1 MQLDIFYIKIYLL
14 HVILLALFFDYHVLT
29 EWTVPVSN
37 MRWWAGIV
45 CVCMDV
51 CMYVC
56 VYVRTKKNH
65 KVLHLKLS
73 PPQKIDHGGTY
84 YITDI
89 SV

>member
-14 HVILLALFFDYHVLT
+14 HVILLALFFDYHVLA

-51 CMYVC
+51 CMCVC
-56 VYVRTKKNH
+56 TYQKKSQSITF
-65 KVLHLKLS
+65 KII
-73 PPQKIDHGGTY
+73 PPPKKIDHGGTY